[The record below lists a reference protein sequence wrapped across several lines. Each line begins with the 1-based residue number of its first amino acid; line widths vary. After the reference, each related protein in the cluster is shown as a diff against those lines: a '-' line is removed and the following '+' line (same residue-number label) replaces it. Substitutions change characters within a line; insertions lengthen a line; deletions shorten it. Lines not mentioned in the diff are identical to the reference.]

1 MAGPKPGQKTVLV
14 TGCTPGGIGHS
25 ICLEYHKRGLHVIAT
40 ARRPEV
46 LAELAE
52 MGMSAV
58 ALDVTDA
65 ESIKKCYDEVAQITG
80 GKLDILVN
88 NAGRTHTHPA
98 LDISL
103 PDVRSTFETNVFS
116 IMSMV
121 QTFSPFLIAS
131 RGLIINISSLS
142 SITPYLFGSVYCASK
157 AAVSAYSRTLRME
170 LAPFGVRVMVS
181 MTGTVRSNT
190 AAQNKRVLP
199 RESVYQRVSH
209 IFDWRVVFSQNKD
222 TMATDEFAARLVAAS
237 LRPEVPAWLRS
248 FVGRPDWFWA
258 GGLARTAWYGHTFGE
273 WIVDYFSWKTFRMPE
288 IMSIL
293 RDSAPVQKKLE

>member
-1 MAGPKPGQKTVLV
+1 MTGPKPGQKTVLV
-14 TGCTPGGIGHS
+14 TGCTPGGIGHGL
-25 ICLEYHKRGLHVIAT
+25 CLEYHKQGLHVIAT

-52 MGMSAV
+52 LGMSTV

-65 ESIKKCYDEVAQITG
+65 ESIKRCHDEVAKING

-103 PDVRSTFETNVFS
+103 PDVRATFETNVFS
-116 IMSMV
+116 IMAMV
-121 QTFSPFLIAS
+121 QAFIDQLIAAK
-131 RGLIINISSLS
+131 GLIINISSLS

-157 AAVSAYSRTLRME
+157 AAVSAYSRTLRLE

-190 AAQNKRVLP
+190 ASQGHRVLP
-199 RESVYQRVSH
+199 PDSLYQKAKH
-209 IFDWRVVFSQNKD
+209 IFEWRLVFSQNSD
-222 TMATDEFAARLVAAS
+222 TMGTETFARKLVADS
-237 LRPEVPAWLRS
+237 LRTETPGWLRGWL
-248 FVGRPDWFWA
+248 GRPDWFWY
-258 GGLARTAWYGHTFGE
+258 GGLARTAWLGHSLGE
-273 WIVDYFSWKTFRMPE
+273 WTVDFVSWNKFRMPE
-288 IMSIL
+288 IMKLIGE
-293 RDSAPVQKKLE
+293 DQAHKKRA

>member
-25 ICLEYHKRGLHVIAT
+25 LCLEYHRQGLHVIAT

-52 MGMSAV
+52 LGMSTV

-65 ESIKKCYDEVAQITG
+65 ESIKRCHEEVARING

-103 PDVRSTFETNVFS
+103 PDVRATFETNVFA
-116 IMSMV
+116 IMAMV
-121 QTFSPFLIAS
+121 QAFIDQLIAA

-157 AAVSAYSRTLRME
+157 AAVSAYSRTLRLE

-190 AAQNKRVLP
+190 ASQGHRVLP
-199 RESVYQRVSH
+199 EDSLYQRVKH
-209 IFDWRVVFSQNKD
+209 VFEWRLVFSQNNATMD
-222 TMATDEFAARLVAAS
+222 TATFAKRLVADS
-237 LRPEVPAWLRS
+237 LQPERPGWLRS
-248 FVGRPDWFWA
+248 FVGRPDWFWY
-258 GGLARTAWYGHTFGE
+258 GGLARSAWFGHTLGE
-273 WIVDYFSWKTFRMPE
+273 WFVDAACWNTFRMPE
-288 IMSIL
+288 IMKLIG
-293 RDSAPVQKKLE
+293 DGPAQKKLK